1 LSGDTYYKKE
11 CIWDY
16 GRNVMISVFKIA
28 DMFNTVEFIPFILGV
43 IWTIMGALG
52 LMISVGWVV
61 FTLLS

>member
-1 LSGDTYYKKE
+1 MTSA
-11 CIWDY
+11 
-16 GRNVMISVFKIA
+16 FKIA

-43 IWTIMGALG
+43 IWMIISALG